1 MTEITLKAFAIPC
14 RISDEKE
21 KEKKSWNG
29 SNLNLLPEVRAI
41 PSSVAISF
49 VKRSCWSC
57 D

>member
-29 SNLNLLPEVRAI
+29 SNLNLPPEVRAI
-41 PSSVAISF
+41 PSSVVISF